1 MRRLAEP
8 SADQE
13 RPIFSAAAFE
23 QRARAALSLDASL
36 AAADPGDQQGGD
48 HRLDGSPM
56 FSGSPRAAAVLVPV
70 VMHDAEVTVLL
81 TTRHANL
88 RQHSGQIAFPGG
100 KIDPDDASPLAA
112 ALREAEE
119 EIGLGRESVTP
130 LGYLDPY
137 LTGTGYRV
145 LPVVG
150 LVVPPLRLTINPLEV
165 DDAFEVPLGFLM
177 DPSNHELHSREFA
190 GRLRRFYA
198 MPFGGPVHLGGNGR
212 DVAQSLR
219 EALRLMLRGLIE
231 VGLPFLLPFAGYVL
245 FLTLKSRYPFVA
257 AAWTRGPVAVLVVSG
272 LALAVPGRCSSPA
285 FSVPA
290 RTAATGRRISKTGY

>member
-1 MRRLAEP
+1 MAEP
-8 SADQE
+8 AADQNC
-13 RPIFSAAAFE
+13 PTFSASAFE
-23 QRARAALSLDASL
+23 RQARAALRPDPPSNDA
-36 AAADPGDQQGGD
+36 APGDEQGGD
-48 HRLDGSPM
+48 HRLDGAPL
-56 FSGSPRAAAVLVPV
+56 FTGSPRPAAVLVPIV
-70 VMHDAEVTVLL
+70 KHDAEVTVLL

-119 EIGLGRESVTP
+119 EIGLGREVVTP

-150 LVVPPLRLTINPLEV
+150 SVVPPLRLTINPVEV

-177 DPSNHELHSREFA
+177 DPRNHELHSRDFG

-198 MPFGGPVHLGGNGR
+198 MPFGGRVIWGATAG
-212 DVAQSLR
+212 
-219 EALRLMLRGLIE
+219 MLRNLYERLYG
-231 VGLPFLLPFAGYVL
+231 
-245 FLTLKSRYPFVA
+245 
-257 AAWTRGPVAVLVVSG
+257 
-272 LALAVPGRCSSPA
+272 
-285 FSVPA
+285 
-290 RTAATGRRISKTGY
+290 